1 MVKYGPLG
9 KRIRKFREGKGWT
22 QSDLADAISMSNT
35 TISHIEVGKGRPEL
49 NTIVNIANALE
60 VSLDSL
66 LCDSLK
72 VSEAAYRSEIARFLE
87 NIPGDEVR
95 FLEEIFPIMIELYKK
110 YFKSTKSF

>member
-1 MVKYGPLG
+1 MVDYGSLG

-35 TISHIEVGKGRPEL
+35 TISHIEVGTGKPEL
-49 NTIVNIANALE
+49 NTLVKIANALE

-72 VSEAAYRSEIARFLE
+72 VSEMAYRSEIARFLE
-87 NIPGDEVR
+87 GISSDEIR
-95 FLEEIFPIMIELYKK
+95 FLEETFPTILELYHKF
-110 YFKSTKSF
+110 FKSQKM